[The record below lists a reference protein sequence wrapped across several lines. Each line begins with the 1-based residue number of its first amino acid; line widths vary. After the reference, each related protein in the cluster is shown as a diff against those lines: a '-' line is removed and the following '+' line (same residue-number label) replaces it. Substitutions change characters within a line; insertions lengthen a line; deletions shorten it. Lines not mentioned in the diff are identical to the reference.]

1 MMKDEHKNKY
11 VHRYFVHFFSS
22 DIQVARNATVNF
34 FWLAIEMT
42 KTTKS
47 TKLSQCTMCFLLEVS
62 HQSFNSSNTTDISS

>member
-11 VHRYFVHFFSS
+11 VHRYFVHFFSN
-22 DIQVARNATVNF
+22 DIQVASNATVNF

-47 TKLSQCTMCFLLEVS
+47 TKLSNALCVFC
-62 HQSFNSSNTTDISS
+62 

>member
-11 VHRYFVHFFSS
+11 VHRYFVHFFSN
-22 DIQVARNATVNF
+22 DIQVATNATV

-47 TKLSQCTMCFLLEVS
+47 TKLSNALCVFC
-62 HQSFNSSNTTDISS
+62 